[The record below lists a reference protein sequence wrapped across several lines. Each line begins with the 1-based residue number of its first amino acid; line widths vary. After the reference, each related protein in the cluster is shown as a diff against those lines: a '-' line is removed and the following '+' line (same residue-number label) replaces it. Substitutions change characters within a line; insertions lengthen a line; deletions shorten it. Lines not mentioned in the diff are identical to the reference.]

1 MSLLLEVQRVKE
13 NHPYEEDLI
22 KERTSYEELKEKY
35 THLYRIFLELEEEVR
50 RPRIPKKEILRLD
63 AQRRHFNA

>member
-13 NHPYEEDLI
+13 NHP
-22 KERTSYEELKEKY
+22 
-35 THLYRIFLELEEEVR
+35 HLYRIFLELEEEVR